1 MSITAAANEGTDQA
15 SRMLNQ
21 GLEPRL
27 GARVLV
33 PGGKNPPS
41 CEPAPLPLPKQGS
54 HPNIMLC
61 CWVTPKECFSG
72 EFWDTSYC
80 CTSGCSLKIQANPK
94 CHEHADHFG
103 CGLPLNQHGHGFG
116 PCGRTQQ
123 VFGPIS
129 RRRKDPTENLTGIR
143 AQSSS

>member
-41 CEPAPLPLPKQGS
+41 CEPAPLPLS
-54 HPNIMLC
+54 PN
-61 CWVTPKECFSG
+61 KEATQ
-72 EFWDTSYC
+72 TS
-80 CTSGCSLKIQANPK
+80 CSVA
-94 CHEHADHFG
+94 G
-103 CGLPLNQHGHGFG
+103 
-116 PCGRTQQ
+116 
-123 VFGPIS
+123 
-129 RRRKDPTENLTGIR
+129 
-143 AQSSS
+143 